1 MTPSAALTAL
11 IARLAAA
18 GLTQAKSPLGV
29 VNSSAPQIDRS
40 FSVRQVGIG
49 PSSSPGRGRA
59 DVPGL
64 RVAHRLNVE
73 LGHRLKP
80 NAGQEAISQALTDI
94 HSVMKYIALPGT
106 SLTTGVAIEFGQSA
120 TEYHGG
126 GAYLIQRFQLSLIY
140 DLSLVI

>member
-40 FSVRQVGIG
+40 FSVRQLSIG
-49 PSSSPGRGRA
+49 PSASPGRGRA
-59 DVPGL
+59 DIPGL
-64 RVAHRLNVE
+64 RIAHRFNVE

-80 NAGQEAISQALTDI
+80 NSGQEAISQALTDI
-94 HSVMKYIALPGT
+94 HSAMKYIALPGT
-106 SLTTGVAIEFGQSA
+106 SLTTGVAIEFSPSS
-120 TEYHGG
+120 TEYQGG

-140 DLSLVI
+140 DLTLVI